1 MQQQSIKALAIRAQE
16 RIKGNTSCNK
26 DATVPEE
33 ACNNDGAEKLR
44 LLHQKSHLAASEL
57 VLNVAHELD
66 LSYSRALGFFNSLDW
81 RLIALGKYGREAV
94 HLALTEI
101 AKQQYERDRL
111 DAMPPRLVE
120 E

>member
-1 MQQQSIKALAIRAQE
+1 MQQQSIRTLAMRAQE
-16 RIKGNTSCNK
+16 RIRGNRPCNK
-26 DATVPEE
+26 RATGADK
-33 ACNNDGAEKLR
+33 ACNNDDSEKLH
-44 LLHQKSHLAASEL
+44 LLHRKLHLSAAEM
-57 VLNVAHELD
+57 VLDVAHELD

-81 RLIALGKYGREAV
+81 RLIALGKYGSEAV

-111 DAMPPRLVE
+111 DAMPSRLVE